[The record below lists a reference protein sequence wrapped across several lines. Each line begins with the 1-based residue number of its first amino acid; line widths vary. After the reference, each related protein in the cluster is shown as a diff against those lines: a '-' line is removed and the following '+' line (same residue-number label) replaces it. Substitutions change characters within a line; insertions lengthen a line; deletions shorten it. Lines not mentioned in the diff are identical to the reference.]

1 MSVQERV
8 VRGTRWLDHVRPGW
22 RDSLELGT
30 LDLSNGGQCVLG
42 QVFSEEAAA
51 YAGRKVCGYSY
62 VLTAVLTPA
71 EWRVANAVRHG
82 MSNRVIASRF
92 GISLD
97 AVKFHVHGP
106 SEIKRMWVAPAA
118 RGLGLGRRLLSA
130 LEQQA
135 VTSNPVVR
143 LETNAALEEAIRLY
157 RSSGYVEVSPFNDE
171 AYADHWFEK
180 CLTP

>member
-62 VLTAVLTPA
+62 VLTNVLTCSDWLDCPDWPSAHGFEGDHPPLAAWEEMLGGLGSAAVEDELAALEA
-71 EWRVANAVRHG
+71 EWRRMIHVPRDG
-82 MSNRVIASRF
+82 CAS
-92 GISLD
+92 L
-97 AVKFHVHGP
+97 
-106 SEIKRMWVAPAA
+106 
-118 RGLGLGRRLLSA
+118 LLS
-130 LEQQA
+130 
-135 VTSNPVVR
+135 R
-143 LETNAALEEAIRLY
+143 
-157 RSSGYVEVSPFNDE
+157 
-171 AYADHWFEK
+171 
-180 CLTP
+180 

>member
-62 VLTAVLTPA
+62 VLTKVLSRTPSGWTARIGRRRTASSVTSHLVARPARTRSKRSGSAAVEDELAALEA
-71 EWRVANAVRHG
+71 EWRRMIHVPRDG
-82 MSNRVIASRF
+82 CAS
-92 GISLD
+92 L
-97 AVKFHVHGP
+97 
-106 SEIKRMWVAPAA
+106 
-118 RGLGLGRRLLSA
+118 LLS
-130 LEQQA
+130 
-135 VTSNPVVR
+135 R
-143 LETNAALEEAIRLY
+143 
-157 RSSGYVEVSPFNDE
+157 
-171 AYADHWFEK
+171 
-180 CLTP
+180 

>member
-62 VLTAVLTPA
+62 VLTNVSHALRLAGLPGLAV
-71 EWRVANAVRHG
+71 G
-82 MSNRVIASRF
+82 
-92 GISLD
+92 
-97 AVKFHVHGP
+97 
-106 SEIKRMWVAPAA
+106 A
-118 RGLGLGRRLLSA
+118 RLRG
-130 LEQQA
+130 
-135 VTSNPVVR
+135 
-143 LETNAALEEAIRLY
+143 
-157 RSSGYVEVSPFNDE
+157 
-171 AYADHWFEK
+171 
-180 CLTP
+180 

>member
-71 EWRVANAVRHG
+71 EWLDCPDWPSAHG
-82 MSNRVIASRF
+82 FERDQSFIVCPH
-92 GISLD
+92 LQ
-97 AVKFHVHGP
+97 
-106 SEIKRMWVAPAA
+106 E
-118 RGLGLGRRLLSA
+118 A
-130 LEQQA
+130 LEGSGSTA
-135 VTSNPVVR
+135 VEDE
-143 LETNAALEEAIRLY
+143 LAALEAEWRRMIHVPRDGCASLALSR
-157 RSSGYVEVSPFNDE
+157 
-171 AYADHWFEK
+171 
-180 CLTP
+180 